1 MPERAKKYQR
11 LEKVGRMLHS
21 FHIPVMGTGFTVDTP
36 IRVAHFGISSVISLA
51 DDLLL
56 EKIREFYSRKF
67 HLPFEHIP
75 PKDMDVRAKR
85 ITAYLDMVRRIV
97 RMKMEKIKKEPFF
110 ESNDKRTYFEMLPLS
125 SPLRTAYDRL
135 MGMAPGKEREDL
147 AADLTARMVPG
158 AIDVNVMVK
167 VDRTHYGPNGEALD
181 DIYSDAKAALRGFA
195 NSRLVSSSMVFS
207 AGINKGM
214 FRYMTRFRDF
224 YRDALGGIKK
234 KITLKVSDFRSAQ
247 LQGKFL
253 AQMGLEV
260 SEYRIESGLNCGGHA
275 FGSSGRLLSS
285 ILTEMKEKRDTLSN
299 GFRKTV
305 AAYYKKKG
313 WEYVA
318 PEKGARP
325 LVTVQ
330 GGIGT
335 HGEARRLTEMFGA
348 DATGWGTPFLL
359 VPEAVCLDRSLLELL
374 RNAGAEDLYL
384 SGISPLG
391 VPFNLV
397 RNTTSEKWN
406 QQQFTDGHPGSI
418 CPKKCLVSNTEFTEK
433 PICTASR
440 AYQSEK
446 IKQIMSGD
454 GSPDEK
460 RQSVEALI
468 EKTCLCEHL
477 GNSALIR
484 LGIASP
490 ADSPTVVCPGPNLAW
505 FNRFYSL
512 KEMVDHMYG
521 KGASLVSSER
531 PHMFAQ
537 EYILSVDRFEQLA
550 AAFDG
555 SPTEMKRL
563 EEYKNNLDKESDN
576 CRQIAAAIPYP
587 GENLESIMPCVDAQQ
602 ERLMHIWHIVL
613 NKKKIRH
620 IDELKADTSS
630 SEKRELPDSHDTLP
644 SRTRQSEESAAC
656 A

>member
-1 MPERAKKYQR
+1 MEKKD
-11 LEKVGRMLHS
+11 RMLHS

-56 EKIREFYSRKF
+56 EKIRKFYSEKF
-67 HLPFEHIP
+67 NLSFVRVSTKEVDI
-75 PKDMDVRAKR
+75 RAKR
-85 ITAYLDMVRRIV
+85 ITAYLDMVGRIV
-97 RMKMEKIKKEPFF
+97 QMKMEKIKKEPFF
-110 ESNDKRTYFEMLPLS
+110 EDNDKRAYFEMLPAY
-125 SPLRTAYDRL
+125 SPLKAAYGRL
-135 MGMAPGKEREDL
+135 MGMAPGKERETL
-147 AADLTARMVPG
+147 AADLTAQMAPG

-167 VDRTHYGPNGEALD
+167 VDRMRCSPDGDPLD
-181 DIYSDAKAALRGFA
+181 ETFSDAKAALRGFA
-195 NSRLVSSSMVFS
+195 NSSLESSSMVFS

-224 YRDALGGIKK
+224 YRDSLGRIKK
-234 KITLKVSDFRSAQ
+234 KITLKVSDFRSAL

-285 ILTEMKEKRDTLSN
+285 ILMEMKEKRETLST

-305 AAYYKKKG
+305 AAYYKKMG

-318 PEKGARP
+318 PETGTRP

-335 HGEARRLTEMFGA
+335 HGEARRLTDVFGA

-359 VPEAVCLDRSLLELL
+359 VPEAVCLDPELMELL
-374 RNAGAEDLYL
+374 RNAKAKDLYL

-397 RNTTSEKWN
+397 RSTTSEKWN
-406 QQQFTDGHPGSI
+406 QQQFASGRPGSP

-440 AYQSEK
+440 AYQERK
-446 IKQIMSGD
+446 VKQIVSGS
-454 GSPDEK
+454 GSQDEK
-460 RQSVEALI
+460 RRSLEVVL

-484 LGIASP
+484 LGIAGP
-490 ADSPTVVCPGPNLAW
+490 TDSPTVVCPGPNLAW
-505 FNRFYSL
+505 FNRFYTL
-512 KEMVDHMYG
+512 KEMVDHIYG
-521 KGASLVSSER
+521 RGKALVPSER

-537 EYILSVDRFEQLA
+537 EYVLSVDQFEQLV

-555 SPTEMKRL
+555 SPTELKRL
-563 EEYKNNLDKESDN
+563 EEYKGNLEKEADN
-576 CRQIAAAIPYP
+576 CRKIATAIPYP
-587 GENLESIMPCVDAQQ
+587 GENLGSIPPCIQTQQ
-602 ERLMHIWHIVL
+602 ARLRRLWDIVL
-613 NKKKIRH
+613 QKKKIRY
-620 IDELKADTSS
+620 IDELKAASHL
-630 SEKRELPDSHDTLP
+630 SEKAQSPDSYEALQLQALHP
-644 SRTRQSEESAAC
+644 GESAAC